1 MDLNGTYEKRPLR
14 AAARAYRDQ
23 LDAAYRTD
31 ADRAIASRI
40 VASAAFAE
48 APAVMAYYAV
58 GTEVDTR
65 AIISTALEA
74 GKTVALPRCRRGGLM
89 DWHRIAALTDVAPGY
104 GGIPGPADDPSTLID
119 AAALPR
125 PPWPSC
131 PDCSSTMRVSVSATE
146 AASTTASSPR
156 SPAAP

>member
-1 MDLNGTYEKRPLR
+1 MDLNGTYEKSLLR

-89 DWHRIAALTDVAPGY
+89 DWHRIAALTDVVPGY
-104 GGIPGPADDPSTLID
+104 VGIPEPADDPST
-119 AAALPR
+119 
-125 PPWPSC
+125 
-131 PDCSSTMRVSVSATE
+131 MRVSASATE